1 MTLSS
6 IICGYIYAGYLVL
19 KTALEAGLLY
29 AKAIITTLDS
39 FVMSVEN
46 MIRNTCLVILD
57 AALAGYQLLC
67 KYLTDWI
74 MQKTHAKEYLD
85 KFCQSLFKCS
95 YVLKELLNP
104 TSPITKTLVKN
115 FKYNAEPQAEL
126 YNVVSSYEQFR
137 NQICSSGFTF
147 MWGLNYLRDKGES
160 ILAQINEWVDIIMRN
175 RKRIK
180 KRLESYYYA
189 IEDFGILDLLRH
201 LNVFFNCVLDA
212 TIDNCASIAT
222 SQNFYKKCTG
232 ALHIV
237 EVGSGQYKLT
247 DSWLKQKLGLCDNA
261 TRELNGLANKLAAV
275 LSDAGITS
283 KNLANAQAAFNLANF
298 VRDTKRAID
307 RGDLTQIPGVKLAI
321 RAWDAAGDFGSA
333 VAGCMKRI
341 SEAFAS
347 EVLNLSFDDILEHLY
362 VDEDGVYYDDT
373 LHNKTYLNA
382 ELGVDTSDIEVI
394 TYTVSNTNK
403 DNALDTI
410 NRLYLT
416 DDHRLVSNAYIVDQI
431 ANDGTD
437 SSIIDEISTKASII
451 ADMSDITQVVKKY

>member
-1 MTLSS
+1 MTLST
-6 IICGYIYAGYLVL
+6 IICGYIYAGYLAL
-19 KTALEAGLLY
+19 KATLEAGLLY

-46 MIRNTCLVILD
+46 MIRNSCLVILD
-57 AALAGYQLLC
+57 SALSGYQILC

-95 YVLKELLNP
+95 YILKELLNP

-115 FKYNAEPQAEL
+115 FNYNSEPQTQL
-126 YNVVSSYEQFR
+126 YNVVTSYEQFR

-147 MWGLNYLRDKGES
+147 MWGLGYLRDFGES
-160 ILAQINEWVDIIMRN
+160 ILAQINEWVDIITRN

-180 KRLESYYYA
+180 KRLENYYYA
-189 IEDFGILDLLRH
+189 IEDFGIMTYLRH
-201 LNVFFNCVLDA
+201 LSVFFNCVLDA

-247 DSWLKQKLGLCDNA
+247 DSWIKQKLGLCDNV
-261 TRELNGLANKLAAV
+261 TRELNGLSNKLAAAI
-275 LSDAGITS
+275 SDAGITS

-307 RGDLTQIPGVKLAI
+307 RGNLSQIPGVKLAI
-321 RAWDAAGDFGSA
+321 TAWTEAGNFGNA
-333 VAGCMKRI
+333 VAACMSKIANQI
-341 SEAFAS
+341 SS
-347 EVLNLSFDDILEHLY
+347 EIINLSFDDILENLFVTSTGVVY
-362 VDEDGVYYDDT
+362 NDGI
-373 LHNKTYLNA
+373 HNAIDLND
-382 ELGVDTSDIEVI
+382 ELGVTQSDLTTIY
-394 TYTVSNTNK
+394 YTVSTSNEATAK
-403 DNALDTI
+403 DTI

-416 DDHRLVSNAYIVDQI
+416 DDHRLVSNAYIVDELVNGTN
-431 ANDGTD
+431 AN
-437 SSIIDEISTKASII
+437 IIDEITTKASIVE
-451 ADMSDITQVVKKY
+451 DLSDITNVVKKY